1 MGQEHDNQR
10 QFIRLDF
17 NKSFAF
23 SVCAY
28 ELLTDLHLASS
39 KNVSQTGICF
49 TSVGTPK
56 MDSIIKLSVDLS
68 TLAECIQT
76 EKYLFELDGGI
87 LAKVVWTKQSPED
100 PNMTDVGA
108 AFIKLEEAGLPEVRE
123 AVTVLA

>member
-1 MGQEHDNQR
+1 MGQTSDNNR

-17 NKSFAF
+17 NKSFEF
-23 SVCAY
+23 NVCSH

-49 TSVGTPK
+49 TSIGVPK
-56 MDSIIKLSVDLS
+56 IDSIIKLSVDLS
-68 TLAECIQT
+68 TLAECIQV

-87 LAKVVWTKQSPED
+87 LGKVMWTKQSPED

-108 AFIKLEEAGLPEVRE
+108 AFIKAEESGLPEVRE
-123 AVTVLA
+123 AVAVFA